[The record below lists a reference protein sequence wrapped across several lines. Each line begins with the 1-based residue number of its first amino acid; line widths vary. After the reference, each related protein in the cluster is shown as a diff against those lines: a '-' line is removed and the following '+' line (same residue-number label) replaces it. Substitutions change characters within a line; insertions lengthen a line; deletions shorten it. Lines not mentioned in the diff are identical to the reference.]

1 MSTQHPNLIFVF
13 ADQWRAQAAGYAGDP
28 NAHTPN
34 LDRFAPQAVNAV
46 NSVSCCPVCSPW
58 RASLITGQY
67 PLTHGIFVNDQPL
80 LGGPVRRSLGG
91 GGFVSFA
98 DALNDAG
105 YDTAYIGKW
114 HLHSGGRS
122 AFIPPEHRL
131 GFRFWRVLEC
141 THEYNASAYYA
152 GNRKEKLL
160 WNGYDAEAQTLEA
173 CRYIRE
179 ERVVGKAFA
188 LFLSWG
194 PPHDPYQTAPER
206 FRKLFTPE
214 ALKLRPNVPK
224 EAEARARRDLAG
236 YYAHTAAL
244 DECFGTLLDQIR
256 TSGIEEDTLV
266 VFTSDH
272 GDMLGSQ
279 GAWKKQH
286 PYDES
291 VCVPFL
297 IRGPGL
303 SPRRVTTPL
312 NAPDI
317 MPTLLSLCGVEIPDG
332 VQGED
337 LSAALKVGKSE
348 ADRSALL
355 ALYMP
360 FHELRKPQGR
370 EYRGLRTERYTY
382 IRDLA
387 GPWLFFDNRDDPHQ
401 MRNLALDPACSA
413 MIRKL
418 DDELTRKLK
427 SLGDE
432 FLRGEEYFRRYH
444 IRLNKDGDT
453 FYAP

>member
-13 ADQWRAQAAGYAGDP
+13 GDQWRGQATGYAGDS
-28 NAHTPN
+28 NAITPN
-34 LDRFAPQAVNAV
+34 LDRLAGQSVNAV
-46 NSVSCCPVCSPW
+46 NAVSCCPVCSPW
-58 RASLITGQY
+58 RASLMTGQY

-80 LGGPVRRSLGG
+80 T

-98 DALNDAG
+98 DALNGAG
-105 YDTAYIGKW
+105 YDTGYIGKW
-114 HLHSGGRS
+114 HLHAGGRS

-131 GFRFWRVLEC
+131 GFRFWEVLEC
-141 THEYNASAYYA
+141 THEYNSSAYYF
-152 GNRKEKLL
+152 GDSTKKRTWQE
-160 WNGYDAEAQTLEA
+160 YDAEAQTKEA

-179 ERVVGKAFA
+179 ERVVGKPFA

-194 PPHDPYQTAPER
+194 PPHNPYETAPKR
-206 FRKLFTPE
+206 FH
-214 ALKLRPNVPK
+214 LKQPPTLRPNVLPK
-224 EAEARARRDLAG
+224 VEKQARSDLAG
-236 YYAHTAAL
+236 YYAHIAAL
-244 DECFGTLLDQIR
+244 DYCFGMLLEQVEE
-256 TSGIEEDTLV
+256 SGIGEDTII

-279 GAWKKQH
+279 GLWRKQH

-303 SPRRVTTPL
+303 APRRTTTPV

-317 MPTLLSLCGVEIPDG
+317 MPTLLSLCGIEIPHG
-332 VQGED
+332 VQGDD
-337 LSAALKVGKSE
+337 LSSAIKGKESGG
-348 ADRSALL
+348 SALL

-382 IRDLA
+382 IRDLH
-387 GPWLFFDNRDDPHQ
+387 GPWLLFDNREDPHQ
-401 MRNLALDPACSA
+401 MTNLVSDQPK
-413 MIRKL
+413 IVRKL
-418 DDELTRKLK
+418 DDELSGKLR

-432 FLRGEEYFRRYH
+432 FLPGEEYYRRYK
-444 IRLNKDGDT
+444 IRLNADGDT
-453 FYAP
+453 FYER

>member
-1 MSTQHPNLIFVF
+1 MNGNHPNLIFVF
-13 ADQWRAQAAGYAGDP
+13 ADQLRAQATGYAGDP
-28 NAHTPN
+28 NAVTPN
-34 LDRFAPQAVNAV
+34 LDRFAAESVNAV
-46 NSVSCCPVCSPW
+46 NAVSCCPVCSPY
-58 RASLITGQY
+58 RASLVSGQY

-80 LGGPVRRSLGG
+80 H

-98 DALNDAG
+98 DVLNGAG

-114 HLHSGGRS
+114 HLHAGGRS

-131 GFRFWRVLEC
+131 GFRFWEALEC
-141 THEYNASAYYA
+141 THEYNASAYYF
-152 GNRKEKLL
+152 GDSKRKRM
-160 WNGYDAEAQTLEA
+160 WPGYDAEEQTQEA

-179 ERVVGKAFA
+179 ERVVGKPFA

-194 PPHDPYQTAPER
+194 PPHNPYETAPAR
-206 FRKLFTPE
+206 FRHQRPLT
-214 ALKLRPNVPK
+214 LRPNVPPQ
-224 EAEARARRDLAG
+224 ARKQARLDLAG

-244 DECFGTLLDQIR
+244 DDCFGTLLEQVQE
-256 TSGIEEDTLV
+256 SGIGEDTLV

-272 GDMLGSQ
+272 GDMLGSH
-279 GAWKKQH
+279 GLWKKQH

-291 VCVPFL
+291 VLVPFL

-312 NAPDI
+312 NAPDV
-317 MPTLLSLCGVEIPDG
+317 MPTLLSLCGVEIPHG

-337 LSAALKVGKSE
+337 LAAAIKGKE
-348 ADRSALL
+348 TDRSALL

-382 IRDLA
+382 IRDLR
-387 GPWLFFDNRDDPHQ
+387 GPWLLFDNREDPYQ
-401 MRNLALDPACSA
+401 LRNLVSDQPQVV
-413 MIRKL
+413 RKL
-418 DDELTRKLK
+418 DDELSAKLR

-432 FLRGEEYFRRYH
+432 FLPGEEYYRRFK
-444 IRLNKDGDT
+444 IRLNADGDT